1 MIDIFL
7 LRHGHVTANRP
18 RRFFGQGDPSMTREG
33 RTQMEE
39 WSTVFTDKKIQ
50 ILSSDLKRCREGAEV
65 ILASHQDQELALEP
79 DFREINLGSWE
90 GLTVEEVE
98 RKFPGAY
105 RERGA
110 DMGGY
115 VPEGGES
122 FAMLQRRAMSA
133 LERAIQTRKPSNGPL
148 VIVTHIG
155 ISRVIIARILQM
167 PLAAIFRIEHH
178 YARAHLIRL
187 NESRYTIVGMNL
199 PFFAADAY
207 NSF

>member
-1 MIDIFL
+1 M
-7 LRHGHVTANRP
+7 ANRP

-33 RTQMEE
+33 RTQMEG
-39 WSTVFTDKKIQ
+39 WNKLFADKRIQ
-50 ILSSDLKRCREGAEV
+50 VLSSDLKRCREGAEI
-65 ILASHQDQELALEP
+65 ILGPGRSRELFLEP

-90 GLTVEEVE
+90 GLTVDEVE
-98 RKFPGAY
+98 ARFPGAY

-133 LERAIQTRKPSNGPL
+133 LERAIQTRRPSDGPL

-155 ISRVIIARILQM
+155 VSRVIVARVLQM

-187 NESRYTIVGMNL
+187 NESRYTIVGTNL
-199 PFFAADAY
+199 PPCAADSY

>member
-7 LRHGHVTANRP
+7 LRHGQVASNRP
-18 RRFFGQGDPSMTREG
+18 RRFFGQGDPSMTRDG
-33 RTQMEE
+33 RQQMEA
-39 WSTVFTDKKIQ
+39 WKNVFANRRIQ
-50 ILSSDLKRCREGAEV
+50 VLSSDLKRCREGAEI
-65 ILASHQDQELALEP
+65 ILGPDKLGELTLEP

-98 RKFPGAY
+98 KKYPGAY

-122 FAMLQRRAMSA
+122 FAMLQRRVMSA
-133 LERAIQTRKPSNGPL
+133 LERALQSRSPAGGPL
-148 VIVTHIG
+148 VILTHIG
-155 ISRVIIARILQM
+155 VSRVIIARILQM
-167 PLAAIFRIEHH
+167 PLAAIFRLEHH
-178 YARAHLIRL
+178 YARAHLVRL
-187 NESRYTIVGMNL
+187 NESRYTVVGMNL
-199 PFFAADAY
+199 PPHCADSF

>member
-7 LRHGHVTANRP
+7 LRHGHVPGGRP
-18 RRFFGQGDPSMTREG
+18 RRFFGQGDPFMTREG
-33 RTQMEE
+33 RQQMEE
-39 WSTVFTDKKIQ
+39 WRKVFEGRKIQ
-50 ILSSDLKRCREGAEV
+50 VMSSDLKRCREGAEI
-65 ILASHQDQELALEP
+65 ILGPDRAEEPALEP
-79 DFREINLGSWE
+79 DFREINLGAWE
-90 GLTVEEVE
+90 GLTIEEVE
-98 RKFPGAY
+98 KRFPGAY

-133 LERAIQTRKPSNGPL
+133 LERAIQSRSPANGPL
-148 VIVTHIG
+148 VILTHIG
-155 ISRVIIARILQM
+155 VSRVIVARILQM

-187 NESRYTIVGMNL
+187 NESRYTVVGMNI
-199 PFFAADAY
+199 PTQSADSY